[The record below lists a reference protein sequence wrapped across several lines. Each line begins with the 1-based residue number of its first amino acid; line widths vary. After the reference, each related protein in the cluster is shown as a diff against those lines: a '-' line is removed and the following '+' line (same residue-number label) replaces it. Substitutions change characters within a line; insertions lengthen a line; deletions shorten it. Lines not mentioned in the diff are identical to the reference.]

1 MIWRLTLLLN
11 GIRWVNGSS
20 FVHNSGC
27 FKMTQIHNGRTDINN
42 SISCWLIKIFQK
54 MDLEDRPFL
63 PYFYNNRN
71 CWFLFR
77 MAAFTIFPYNNSS
90 PNGTKPYSWFR
101 EVLNYLSSGFVVGRI
116 EYTDGAII
124 LARWLIFGE
133 ISEMYGMFS
142 VFLSDRY
149 RPLIRSRSLPEHL
162 KVTTRLAASG
172 RISPV
177 AGFRPFRS
185 TLSLTQNFPKPL
197 IKMSSPDT
205 KVDFMISSR
214 ASVMSAV
221 CFLP

>member
-1 MIWRLTLLLN
+1 MNTPSNTPINSTISLIFSLYEIYSFNITLLLN

-27 FKMTQIHNGRTDINN
+27 FKMTQLHNGRTDINN

-124 LARWLIFGE
+124 LA
-133 ISEMYGMFS
+133 MN
-142 VFLSDRY
+142 
-149 RPLIRSRSLPEHL
+149 
-162 KVTTRLAASG
+162 AS
-172 RISPV
+172 I
-177 AGFRPFRS
+177 
-185 TLSLTQNFPKPL
+185 
-197 IKMSSPDT
+197 
-205 KVDFMISSR
+205 
-214 ASVMSAV
+214 AV
-221 CFLP
+221 CVKIMHNINGMLAV